1 MPKVKIQG
9 ESERLSGIYYEF
21 DPSSQPLGEGGMGK
35 VFKGLRVDEQSGMTR
50 AVAIKFMYSDLP
62 DNVIERARREASIR
76 LRNDNLVEMLG
87 FIEID
92 KRDSLGNV
100 ARRYHV
106 VSELLD
112 GVMLDDLLNGCT
124 VGKNGE
130 EIPFAQQLVN
140 ERNTDPYRF
149 AVRVIRSILS
159 GLMALHDAGYIHRD
173 IDPTNIMVTRD
184 GHIKLIDFGIAKQL
198 ETLTTQDKSLTT
210 AGQFLGKAVYAA
222 PELVLGDVRHQ
233 DRTTDIY
240 AVGIL
245 FFQLIT
251 GHPPFEGATHE
262 VLDKQLHSKMPLSLI
277 KVSEVRKVIAKAT
290 NKKQEQRY
298 ASAAEMRV
306 DIDRLSSLE
315 LAPVSSFDM
324 TKVWPVAAV
333 VAILLC
339 VGLVFALWT
348 GTDSEAEAYLES
360 ETGNELLGNKTFTLD
375 EVQEMIAIPT
385 QAEKG
390 VHLLDSLSRSGN
402 SRATFMLSQLYF
414 VSKKNEEADAQTDYV
429 IKARENAKV
438 VPNNYT
444 AHRLLEKAIDQ
455 DETNYEALYQI
466 ALDYIGGTSRTDAVE
481 RDVPKAET
489 LLRKAR
495 LAAEDRGDQE
505 FRQRID
511 SVISLYCNR

>member
-198 ETLTTQDKSLTT
+198 ETLTTQDK
-210 AGQFLGKAVYAA
+210 
-222 PELVLGDVRHQ
+222 
-233 DRTTDIY
+233 
-240 AVGIL
+240 
-245 FFQLIT
+245 
-251 GHPPFEGATHE
+251 
-262 VLDKQLHSKMPLSLI
+262 
-277 KVSEVRKVIAKAT
+277 
-290 NKKQEQRY
+290 
-298 ASAAEMRV
+298 
-306 DIDRLSSLE
+306 
-315 LAPVSSFDM
+315 
-324 TKVWPVAAV
+324 
-333 VAILLC
+333 
-339 VGLVFALWT
+339 
-348 GTDSEAEAYLES
+348 
-360 ETGNELLGNKTFTLD
+360 
-375 EVQEMIAIPT
+375 
-385 QAEKG
+385 
-390 VHLLDSLSRSGN
+390 
-402 SRATFMLSQLYF
+402 
-414 VSKKNEEADAQTDYV
+414 
-429 IKARENAKV
+429 
-438 VPNNYT
+438 
-444 AHRLLEKAIDQ
+444 
-455 DETNYEALYQI
+455 
-466 ALDYIGGTSRTDAVE
+466 
-481 RDVPKAET
+481 
-489 LLRKAR
+489 
-495 LAAEDRGDQE
+495 
-505 FRQRID
+505 
-511 SVISLYCNR
+511 